1 MKGSLANT
9 KASKKLDSMMKKAR
23 AQLKEEFSGVF
34 EVRVKLY
41 FNAWVKYFLLKPKK
55 IGCEPDGGL
64 WYLKGI
70 LVAVF
75 EGKHQGPRGNA
86 DERWW
91 KNISVV
97 NHIFKYYKNLKGIYY
112 TFSTGLACKGKW
124 LDNAELSSIIF
135 PADVR
140 WNLKQESFTYEE
152 ILEGMRNTLNEILK
166 KNHIPHVYPVKR
178 GKFND

>member
-97 NHIFKYYKNLKGIYY
+97 NHIFKYYKNLKGI
-112 TFSTGLACKGKW
+112 
-124 LDNAELSSIIF
+124 
-135 PADVR
+135 
-140 WNLKQESFTYEE
+140 
-152 ILEGMRNTLNEILK
+152 
-166 KNHIPHVYPVKR
+166 
-178 GKFND
+178 